1 MSLRTL
7 AEIEGHRGLLNR
19 QAFVNS
25 RLLGIENTHQ
35 RATPLVCPLCR
46 SPFTMKD
53 VKGADG
59 TMPIPS
65 LICMHSR
72 SGGVVTVD
80 VKAAARAPGAAQ
92 RGRTSLRP
100 HLTGEYAR
108 VLCGA
113 CFLAWK
119 SASNTSNLRVECFI
133 FVSLPLKM
141 VCYWSA
147 IAHMS
152 LYPVSVVDSNL
163 SGRETGAHHSA
174 DGKQITRT
182 STTSTNV
189 PARRNTPTLK
199 AGSC

>member
-1 MSLRTL
+1 MSASRWSVYRCTGGRTSLRGFLSGASSAL
-7 AEIEGHRGLLNR
+7 AMLHPR
-19 QAFVNS
+19 V
-25 RLLGIENTHQ
+25 
-35 RATPLVCPLCR
+35 
-46 SPFTMKD
+46 
-53 VKGADG
+53 
-59 TMPIPS
+59 
-65 LICMHSR
+65 HSR